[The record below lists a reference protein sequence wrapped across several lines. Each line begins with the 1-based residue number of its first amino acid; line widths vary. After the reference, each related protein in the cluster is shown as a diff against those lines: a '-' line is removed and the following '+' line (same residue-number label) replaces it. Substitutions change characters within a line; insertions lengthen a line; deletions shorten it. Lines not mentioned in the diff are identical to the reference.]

1 MISPLFPLL
10 SRSGASAT
18 QAQTSPEE
26 AACLLG
32 AGASSWPA
40 KLLAGL
46 GRGCLSFTTCRP
58 AVNLP
63 FPLLFPLPFPS
74 RSRPR
79 YLCQS
84 FPIYGRVIQLENK
97 SHSVFT
103 TRPRLRPLQFGRS
116 QYEVVAGLRT
126 TVACTRV
133 PNSLDFRRLSCS
145 NTSSASNPGCHAHG
159 AISTGNIS
167 TFIQRLAIGNMVDME
182 PSATAVKR
190 RAPVACRRYIT
201 LYHVY

>member
-1 MISPLFPLL
+1 MSVGRRRFI
-10 SRSGASAT
+10 
-18 QAQTSPEE
+18 
-26 AACLLG
+26 
-32 AGASSWPA
+32 
-40 KLLAGL
+40 LAH
-46 GRGCLSFTTCRP
+46 GCLSFTTCRP

-84 FPIYGRVIQLENK
+84 FPIYGRAIQLENK
-97 SHSVFT
+97 SYSVFT

-133 PNSLDFRRLSCS
+133 PDSLDFRRLAATQAQRPIPTDTRTVLFLQEIFQLLSTSYSGQPLGTWWIWSPLPRLS
-145 NTSSASNPGCHAHG
+145 NG
-159 AISTGNIS
+159 
-167 TFIQRLAIGNMVDME
+167 E
-182 PSATAVKR
+182 PQLLV
-190 RAPVACRRYIT
+190 VGI
-201 LYHVY
+201 